1 VAFREGPFGE
11 VKVPLAWTAAVALVI
26 AAIVA
31 FTLIANDR
39 RGTFKA
45 QAYGVTRQAVDTV
58 SAPVGGALSAPI
70 RWTGSAVNYVTG
82 YFGAVSENRRL
93 KRELTQMRQW
103 RDVAIALKDRN
114 DRLESVLGLH
124 TEPPIPMVTAR
135 VVLDSRGPF
144 ANSRL
149 ANVGSADGVQ
159 AGNPVMSDRGL
170 IGRIVGL
177 SPHISR
183 VLMLNDVAS
192 KVPVLIDRTNGRA
205 ILTGD
210 GSGNPKLDY
219 LRGRDVIR
227 PGDRILTSGDGGVFP
242 RGLPVGVAFKSIDGH
257 WRVALAADSS
267 SIDFVRILKFDDF
280 SQLASDKALA
290 PGVIPSVKTE
300 DPAALAEPNPAEAAA
315 ELAAKNAAAAEAKPK
330 PAATATVAAAPK
342 PEPKPAPKPA
352 APKPAATAKPA
363 TTPKPPAPKP
373 TPAPP
378 PAGVPY

>member
-31 FTLIANDR
+31 VTLIANDR

-58 SAPVGGALSAPI
+58 AAPVGGVLSTPLE
-70 RWTGSAVNYVTG
+70 WGGSAVNYVAG
-82 YFGAVSENRRL
+82 YFGAISENRRL
-93 KRELTQMRQW
+93 KRELAEARQW

-114 DRLESVLGLH
+114 ERLESVLGLH

-149 ANVGSADGVQ
+149 ANVGTADGVVV
-159 AGNPVMSDRGL
+159 GNPVMSDRGVV
-170 IGRIVGL
+170 GRIVGL

-183 VLMLNDVAS
+183 VLTLTDVAS
-192 KVPVLIDRTNGRA
+192 KVPVLIDRTNARA
-205 ILTGD
+205 ILAGD

-219 LRGRDVIR
+219 LRGRDAIKQ
-227 PGDRILTSGDGGVFP
+227 GDRILTSGDGGVFP
-242 RGLPVGVAFKSIDGH
+242 RGLPVGVAYKAFDGH

-280 SQLASDKALA
+280 SQLANDKLLA
-290 PGVIPSVKTE
+290 PSIVPSIKTE
-300 DPAALAEPNPAEAAA
+300 DPKALAAESAPIPGAAA
-315 ELAAKNAAAAEAKPK
+315 TSAKPATTAKPATSTTSTPK
-330 PAATATVAAAPK
+330 PAATTSKPATTTKPKTAAAKPATTAAPK
-342 PEPKPAPKPA
+342 STAPKPA
-352 APKPAATAKPA
+352 AA
-363 TTPKPPAPKP
+363 
-373 TPAPP
+373 PAPP
-378 PAGVPY
+378 GVPY

>member
-11 VKVPLAWTAAVALVI
+11 VKVPLAWTAAVALII

-70 RWTGSAVNYVTG
+70 EWTGSAVNYVAG

-144 ANSRL
+144 ADSRL

-159 AGNPVMSDRGL
+159 VGNPVMSDRGL
-170 IGRIVGL
+170 VGRIVGL

-183 VLMLNDVAS
+183 VLMLTDVAS

-205 ILTGD
+205 ILAGD

-242 RGLPVGVAFKSIDGH
+242 RGLPVGVAFKSVDGH

-280 SQLASDKALA
+280 SQLADDKALA
-290 PGVIPSVKTE
+290 PGAIPSVKTE
-300 DPAALAEPNPAEAAA
+300 NPAALAQPNPAEAAA

-330 PAATATVAAAPK
+330 PAATTTT
-342 PEPKPAPKPA
+342 APKPA
-352 APKPAATAKPA
+352 APKPTSPKLATTAKPA
-363 TTPKPPAPKP
+363 TTTPKPAAPKP
-373 TPAPP
+373 APATT